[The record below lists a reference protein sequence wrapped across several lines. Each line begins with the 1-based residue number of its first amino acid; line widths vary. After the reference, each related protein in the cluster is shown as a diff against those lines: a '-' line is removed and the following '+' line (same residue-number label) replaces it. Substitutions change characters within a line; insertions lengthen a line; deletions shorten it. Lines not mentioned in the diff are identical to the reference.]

1 MKKIT
6 FLILFLTITFSF
18 AQNWSTGVIT
28 FNGNYSGQVDV
39 TPTTV
44 TLTLIGPDDRWLGMG
59 FGVTCMT
66 SGNDDVVIF
75 DGTNLTDRNYIG
87 IGVQPAVDFSQDWT
101 IISNTTSV
109 GTRTLIATRARDTG
123 DSNDFVFPAAAGGI
137 NFVWAYRGSAGFSI
151 TSHSGNRG
159 SVSASLGIDDFKSH
173 FNFKIFPNPVT
184 TEFKVDLPNSIESAN
199 IDVFDILG
207 KQIYSMVITSFNSVV
222 EVSNW
227 DNGTYLVRVSSGEYS
242 QTKRIIKQ

>member
-6 FLILFLTITFSF
+6 FLILFLTLTISF
-18 AQNWSTGVIT
+18 AQTWSTGVIT
-28 FNGNYSGQVDV
+28 FNGSYTGQVDV
-39 TPTTV
+39 TSTTV

-75 DGTNLTDRNYIG
+75 DGTNLSDRNFVG
-87 IGVQPAVDFSQDWT
+87 IGNQPAADVSQDWT
-101 IISNTTSV
+101 IISNTTST

-137 NFVWAYRGSAGFSI
+137 NFVWAYKGSAGFNI

-159 SVSASLGIDDFKSH
+159 SASATLGINDFQAV
-173 FNFKIFPNPVT
+173 FNFKITPNPVT
-184 TEFKVDLPNSIESAN
+184 TEFEVDLPDTIESAN
-199 IDVFDILG
+199 IEIFDILG
-207 KQIYSMVITSFNSVV
+207 KQISSGIITRFNSVV

-227 DNGTYLVRVSSGEYS
+227 HSGTYLVRVYSGEFS
-242 QTKRIIKQ
+242 QTKRIIKH

>member
-6 FLILFLTITFSF
+6 FLILFFALTFSN
-18 AQNWSTGVIT
+18 AQTWSTGVIT
-28 FNGNYSGQVDV
+28 FNSNYSAQVDV
-39 TPTTV
+39 TSTMV
-44 TLTLIGPDDRWLGMG
+44 TLTLNGPDDRWLGMG

-75 DGTNLTDRNYIG
+75 DGTNLTDRNFVG
-87 IGVQPAVDFSQDWT
+87 IGVQPAADFSQDWT
-101 IISNTTSV
+101 IISNTTSA
-109 GTRTLIATRARDTG
+109 GTRTLIATRDRDTG

-137 NFVWAYRGSAGFSI
+137 NFAWAYRGSPGFSI

-159 SVSASLGIDDFKSH
+159 SASATLGINDFQIP
-173 FNFKIFPNPVT
+173 FNFKISPNPVT
-184 TEFKVDLPNSIESAN
+184 TEFKVDLPDTIESAN
-199 IDVFDILG
+199 IEVFDVLG
-207 KQIYSMVITSFNSVV
+207 KQISQGIITSFNSVV

-227 DNGTYLVRVSSGEYS
+227 HSGTYLVRVYSGEYS